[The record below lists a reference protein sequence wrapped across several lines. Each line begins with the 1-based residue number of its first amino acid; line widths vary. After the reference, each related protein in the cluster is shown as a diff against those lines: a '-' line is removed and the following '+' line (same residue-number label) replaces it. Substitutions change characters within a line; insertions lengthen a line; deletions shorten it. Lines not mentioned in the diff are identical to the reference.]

1 MQLLNPYWLLIAIL
15 LIPAAILY
23 FRQKGGGGKMVFS
36 NFRQMRFR
44 ASWKFL
50 IPGILDIIAILV
62 AIVALAR
69 PVSLERTV
77 TPPIEGK
84 DIIVALDISGSME
97 ALDFQPKNRIEA
109 AKKVIES
116 FVKGR
121 SSDRLG
127 LVFFA
132 RDSFL
137 QVPLTTDYDIF
148 VELLSRLKTGVIED
162 GTAIGNGLGLALSKL
177 SGSKAKSRVIILL
190 TDGDNNAGNLSPVT
204 AAEMAAG
211 ENVKIYSIL
220 IGTDKAVPF
229 PTGRDFFGNDTFQ
242 NIKMPI
248 NPALL
253 KKISEKSGGKFYQ
266 SISTD
271 ELKKA
276 FKDIDEL
283 EKSPVPARKL
293 KIYNE
298 YAPFFIVAAILLLSL
313 ARIFAVIFRL
323 YPEVE
328 R

>member
-1 MQLLNPYWLLIAIL
+1 MQFLSPYWLLFAIL
-15 LIPAAILY
+15 IIPAAYLHL
-23 FRQKGGGGKMVFS
+23 RLKGASGRMIYS
-36 NFRQMRFR
+36 NFHDLRSR
-44 ASWKFL
+44 ASWKFML
-50 IPGILDIIAILV
+50 PGIIDAVAILV
-62 AIVALAR
+62 AVIALAR

-132 RDSFL
+132 KESFL
-137 QVPLTTDYDIF
+137 QVPLTTDYDVFI
-148 VELLSRLKTGVIED
+148 ELLSRLKTGVIED

-177 SGSKAKSRVIILL
+177 SKSSAKSRVIILL
-190 TDGDNNAGNLSPVT
+190 TDGDSNAGNLSPET

-211 ENVKIYSIL
+211 EGVKIYSIL

-229 PTGRDFFGNDTFQ
+229 PTGKDFFGNETFQ
-242 NIKMPI
+242 NIQMKT
-248 NPALL
+248 NPGLL
-253 KKISEKSGGKFYQ
+253 KSISEKSGGKFYQ

-298 YAPFFIVAAILLLSL
+298 YAPYFIVFSILLLCL
-313 ARIFAVIFRL
+313 ARFAALIFKL